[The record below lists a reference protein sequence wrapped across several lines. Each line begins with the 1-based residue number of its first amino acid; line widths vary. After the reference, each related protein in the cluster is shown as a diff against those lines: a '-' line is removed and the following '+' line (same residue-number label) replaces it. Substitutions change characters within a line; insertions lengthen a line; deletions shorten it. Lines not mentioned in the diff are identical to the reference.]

1 MESGCACSSSPCHLA
16 TWSASVNASGR
27 MGCSFCARCG
37 GVWGTV
43 CASETARESGE
54 IETPGATAS
63 ELGLS
68 VWGSVSASGRV
79 GWESVFATATGPL
92 VMGSAMA
99 WPVISGVE
107 PM

>member
-1 MESGCACSSSPCHLA
+1 
-16 TWSASVNASGR
+16 

-37 GVWGTV
+37 GVWGSV
-43 CASETARESGE
+43 CASETARGSEGS
-54 IETPGATAS
+54 ETRGATAC
-63 ELGLS
+63 ERGLS
-68 VWGSVSASGRV
+68 VWESVSASGRV

>member
-1 MESGCACSSSPCHLA
+1 ME
-16 TWSASVNASGR
+16 
-27 MGCSFCARCG
+27 CSFCARCG

-43 CASETARESGE
+43 CASETARGSEG
-54 IETPGATAS
+54 IETHEATAS

-68 VWGSVSASGRV
+68 VWESVSASGRV

-99 WPVISGVE
+99 WPAMSGVG
-107 PM
+107 PVCVCLCSRSIVCQNAVRWSAWKS

>member
-1 MESGCACSSSPCHLA
+1 
-16 TWSASVNASGR
+16 

-43 CASETARESGE
+43 CASETARESEGSE
-54 IETPGATAS
+54 GIETHEATAS
-63 ELGLS
+63 ERGRS
-68 VWGSVSASGRV
+68 VWESVSASGRV

-99 WPVISGVE
+99 WPAISGVQ
-107 PM
+107 PMRVLV